1 MVVGEPTGSKMM
13 RLQKG
18 MLKVRLSCKG
28 VACHSGYPHLGVSAI
43 DALVEVLHAIKHRA
57 WPSSEELGETTV
69 NIGLM
74 EGGQAA
80 NALAEASQAVAMFRL
95 IGDPEEVLSVV
106 KEISAEYDCTVEV
119 TRNSHPDTALICQ
132 IRVFLL
138 GPEGAVC
145 YAPPP
150 PMNKRRSQVHHQFR
164 CDGFLCCLRPHAS
177 SQGTSG
183 SLAQQKEN

>member
-43 DALVEVLHAIKHRA
+43 DPLVEVLHAIKHRA
-57 WPSSEELGETTV
+57 WPSSEELGSTTV

-80 NALAEASQAVAMFRL
+80 NALAEASEAVAMFRL
-95 IGDPEEVLSVV
+95 IGDPEEVLSAVTD
-106 KEISAEYDCTVEV
+106 IAAEHDCTVEV
-119 TRNSHPDTALICQ
+119 TRKSHVDPALICLKYTGCHMRGSRRCVLRTTLQ
-132 IRVFLL
+132 RTISGTKSISSCVAVIAIVVF
-138 GPEGAVC
+138 VHT
-145 YAPPP
+145 
-150 PMNKRRSQVHHQFR
+150 QV
-164 CDGFLCCLRPHAS
+164 
-177 SQGTSG
+177 
-183 SLAQQKEN
+183 

>member
-1 MVVGEPTGSKMM
+1 MRLVVLTGLAPDYMVVGEPTGSKMM

-18 MLKVRLSCKG
+18 MLKVRLSCRG

-43 DALVEVLHAIKHRA
+43 DPLVEVLHAIKHRA

-80 NALAEASQAVAMFRL
+80 NALAEASEAVAMFRL

-106 KEISAEYDCTVEV
+106 KATAAEHNCAVEV
-119 TRNSHPDTALICQ
+119 TQ
-132 IRVFLL
+132 
-138 GPEGAVC
+138 
-145 YAPPP
+145 
-150 PMNKRRSQVHHQFR
+150 
-164 CDGFLCCLRPHAS
+164 
-177 SQGTSG
+177 
-183 SLAQQKEN
+183 